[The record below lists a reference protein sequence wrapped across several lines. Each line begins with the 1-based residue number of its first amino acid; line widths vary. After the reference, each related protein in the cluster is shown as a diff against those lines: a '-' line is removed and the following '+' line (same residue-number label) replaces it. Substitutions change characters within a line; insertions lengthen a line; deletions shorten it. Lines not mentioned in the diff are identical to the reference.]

1 MALQHI
7 LAPFQTESESA
18 WLAIDLAESLRLSG
32 ETVALWSVDNPSK
45 VFIEYGVNIIK
56 PFQGNLPF
64 GGHLQLVG
72 TNVEIGSWFD
82 HAKFDQVSVVHHQ
95 HMPASFTKLLN
106 RLTCKGAREVSI
118 IYTSA
123 FLKDKTGLNGKVSLP
138 PYNQNRVFPHGIPPH
153 KKQAQFTI
161 GRIGEDKL
169 SKHHFRDIALYR
181 KLSEAGHAIKLSGAT
196 CLNRIQE
203 MPSAVK
209 LLAEL
214 KQSETIEYLVSI
226 DCLYY
231 CGAPNT
237 VEGLNV
243 WMIQAM
249 KFGIPVITHAS
260 GGVMDIISHEENGF
274 LFEHQDQAFRIISEL
289 ASDDALYARIS
300 KNASKLK
307 TINSKQQP

>member
-7 LAPFQTESESA
+7 LAPFQTASESA

-32 ETVALWSVDNPSK
+32 ETVALWSVDNPSQA
-45 VFIEYGVNIIK
+45 FIEYGVNIIR

-64 GGHLQLVG
+64 SGHLQVIG

-95 HMPASFTKLLN
+95 HMPASLTKLLN
-106 RLTCKGAREVSI
+106 RLTGKGAREVLI

-123 FLKDKTGLNGKVSLP
+123 FLKDKTGLSGGLTLP
-138 PYNQNRVFPHGIPPH
+138 PFNQNRVFPHGIPQR
-153 KKQAQFTI
+153 KKQGQFTI
-161 GRIGEDKL
+161 GRIGEDNL

-181 KLSEAGHAIKLSGAT
+181 KLSEAGHALKLSGAT
-196 CLNRIQE
+196 CLSRMQE
-203 MPSAVK
+203 IPSAVE

-214 KQSETIEYLVSI
+214 KQSESIEYLASI

-237 VEGLNV
+237 IEGLNL
-243 WMIQAM
+243 WMLQAM
-249 KFGIPVITHAS
+249 KFGIPIIAHAS

-274 LFEHQDQAFRIISEL
+274 LFEHQDQAFCIISEL
-289 ASDDALYARIS
+289 ARDDALYDRIS
-300 KNASKLK
+300 KNAAGL
-307 TINSKQQP
+307 